1 MRSQMFASAFALSC
15 LAAQVVA
22 GEPAKSPPAGTA
34 RPAESEAETCRAA
47 LIRCLEAV
55 TGREPGAR
63 ERFAP
68 MTPNQARLLDAMLAA
83 GAAEG
88 RLDEAILQKDPA
100 TARRVREVEDQAI
113 GRLRRA
119 IETGT
124 VRIEG
129 DQATVTY
136 TLSNPASPTGSR
148 LKEDKLRRQGGRWL
162 LDPATLLGPEM
173 PPEKLDE
180 LVKHLSDR
188 VAATDAAT
196 RSVLDDGEPRPMIRH
211 MLIEKFVFVNKAM
224 EEVKAREAQR
234 EAGEEPKPPVAERKI
249 RPVPPPELAPGEIT
263 RVGVPGRAVALAVS
277 PDGKSAFCGSTHT
290 ADSVH
295 RWHLE
300 SGDRLATYQ
309 DPTVE
314 FHAVAL
320 DFTTRGN
327 LLVAGGTDYDRDAVA
342 LALKGGAEDPY
353 TEEARRSCDL
363 RVWDVSSGTLKRRI
377 AGSGDPIVS
386 VDISPDGKLVA
397 AGTAGGEAH
406 IWTLADGKL
415 VKTLRPSKDGGVVN
429 GVRFSP
435 DGARLAV
442 GSNREASAV
451 SFFSTRDWSEISKVV
466 GGQMSIGA
474 AAFSRDGTLLA
485 STRIGGIVLNRT
497 DGKPGTTLLSVGEA
511 GRGSRPNSVSF
522 SADGRRLLS
531 AEGVDSSMPDLFLLV
546 VDATP
551 RIRVFDVAAGRQIA
565 ELSGHV
571 DAVGA
576 AHFTPDGSR
585 IVSCATDGT
594 LRVWKS
600 PPATAEPPAAKAPT
614 AP

>member
-1 MRSQMFASAFALSC
+1 MRRNIAISILGLSLLSWHPVSA
-15 LAAQVVA
+15 QQQ
-22 GEPAKSPPAGTA
+22 P
-34 RPAESEAETCRAA
+34 RPASVPSGTSKADAESCRAA
-47 LIRCLEAV
+47 IKERLTMLFRRDPAV
-55 TGREPGAR
+55 RSTFGPATAG
-63 ERFAP
+63 
-68 MTPNQARLLDAMLAA
+68 QAKLLDALVASILAEA
-83 GAAEG
+83 
-88 RLDEAILQKDPA
+88 RLDEAIGLKDPDS
-100 TARRVREVEDQAI
+100 ARQVRAAEEEVL
-113 GRLRRA
+113 GRMLKA
-119 IETGT
+119 VDAGT
-124 VRIEG
+124 VRIDG
-129 DQATVTY
+129 DQATVTF
-136 TLSNPASPTGSR
+136 TLVAPSSPTGSR
-148 LKEDKLRRQGGRWL
+148 QVENRLRRHDGRWVANPPEN
-162 LDPATLLGPEM
+162 LDSDL

-180 LVKHLSDR
+180 LVKQLSDR

-234 EAGEEPKPPVAERKI
+234 EAGEEPKPPVKERKT

-314 FHAVAL
+314 FHAMAL

-327 LLVAGGTDYDRDAVA
+327 LLVAGGTDYDRDAIA
-342 LALKGGAEDPY
+342 LAVKGGAEDPY
-353 TEEARRSCDL
+353 TEEARGSCDL

-377 AGSGDPIVS
+377 EGSGDQVLS

-415 VKTLRPSKDGGVVN
+415 VKTLRPSKDGWVVN

-451 SFFSTRDWSEISKVV
+451 CYFSTRDWSEMSKVA
-466 GGQMSIGA
+466 GQTSIGA

-531 AEGVDSSMPDLFLLV
+531 AEGVDSSMPDLVLLV
-546 VDATP
+546 VDTTP

-585 IVSCATDGT
+585 IVSCGTDGT

-600 PPATAEPPAAKAPT
+600 PPPTAEPPAAKPPT